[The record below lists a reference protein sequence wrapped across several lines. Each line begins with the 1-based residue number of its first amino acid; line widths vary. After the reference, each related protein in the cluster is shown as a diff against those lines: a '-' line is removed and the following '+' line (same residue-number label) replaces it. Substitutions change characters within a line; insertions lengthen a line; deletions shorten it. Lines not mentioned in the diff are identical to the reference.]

1 MSTARTLLL
10 RTQAAARLDAL
21 VRQAAQDPEVPS
33 VMAMVVAP
41 SIDLHWSASLGGP
54 RAAANP
60 PPGVQAPFRIASVTK
75 VFVAAAVLRLV
86 ESGLLR
92 LESPVADHL
101 SPDHA
106 AMLAAARHDPRRIT
120 LDHLLTHTSGLPDHA
135 SAPAYV
141 QAVLADPRRR
151 WSRTEQLALALE
163 LQPGG
168 EEGPGQHFHY
178 SDTGYVLLGE
188 AIERATSQ
196 PLGVAVRRLLDYDR
210 LGLHR
215 TWWEDDEPPPA
226 GTGTL
231 APQWLGAQ
239 EATGFDASFDR
250 YGGGGIVSTVG
261 DLVRFARALFGQALF
276 ERPGTLA
283 AGCLVLPCAREAVT
297 RLHSRLAAV
306 VPMGPAQAWGHL
318 GFWGCGVAHC
328 PSLDLTVA
336 ATVNQP
342 FTAEAAWRTELVSR
356 LGAAAASAMLEG
368 GP

>member
-1 MSTARTLLL
+1 MTTHLRTL
-10 RTQAAARLDAL
+10 AAARLDAL

-60 PPGVQAPFRIASVTK
+60 PPGVQTPFRIASVTK

-86 ESGLLR
+86 EDGLLR
-92 LESPVADHL
+92 LEAPVADHL

-106 AMLAAARHDPRRIT
+106 AMLAAASHDPRRIT

-135 SAPAYV
+135 SAPAYA
-141 QAVLADPRRR
+141 QAVLAHPRRR

-163 LQPGG
+163 LQPVG
-168 EEGPGQHFHY
+168 EGPGQRFHY

-188 AIERATSQ
+188 AIERATEQ
-196 PLGVAVRRLLDYDR
+196 PLGVAVRRLLGYDR

-215 TWWEDDEPPPA
+215 TWWEDDEPAPA
-226 GTGTL
+226 GAGTP
-231 APQWLGAQ
+231 APQWLGAT

-261 DLVRFARALFGQALF
+261 DLVRFARALFGQELF

-283 AGCLVLPCAREAVT
+283 AGCIVVPCAREGIA

-306 VPMGPAQAWGHL
+306 MPMGPAQAWGHL

-342 FTAEAAWRTELVSR
+342 LPAEVAWRAELVPR